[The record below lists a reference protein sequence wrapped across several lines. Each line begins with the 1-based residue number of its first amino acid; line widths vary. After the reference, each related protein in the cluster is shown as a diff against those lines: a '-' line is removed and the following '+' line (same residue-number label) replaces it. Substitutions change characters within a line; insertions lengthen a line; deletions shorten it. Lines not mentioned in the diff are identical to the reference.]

1 MNIQVHSFTLG
12 PIQNNTYL
20 LVARDQKQ
28 AAIIDPA
35 FDSEQVWQFCQTEEL
50 EISDIFCT
58 HAHFDHIAGINELVP
73 HFSTLPH
80 IWLHPDDLP
89 LWQANG
95 GAKNFGIPF
104 EIAAQPNQMFYDQQH
119 LTFGGEDLAVF
130 LTPGHTRGHV
140 VLYLQALDIVFSGD
154 LIFRQ
159 SVGRTDLPG
168 GNHQQLLHSIETYI
182 KPLPDQTRI
191 LSGHGP
197 ETTVAYEKKH
207 NPFL

>member
-1 MNIQVHSFTLG
+1 MSIQVHSFTLG

-20 LVARDQKQ
+20 LTAPDQKQ

-35 FDSEQVWQFCQTEEL
+35 FDSEQVWQFCQKEGL

-58 HAHFDHIAGINELVP
+58 HAHFDHIAGINQLIP
-73 HFSTLPH
+73 HFSSVPR

-95 GAKNFGIPF
+95 GAKSFGIPF
-104 EIAAQPNQMFYDQQH
+104 EIAAQPSDMFSDQQH
-119 LTFGGEDLAVF
+119 LSFGGEDVTVF

-168 GNHQQLLHSIETYI
+168 GNHLQLLKSIDTCI
-182 KPLPDQTRI
+182 KSLPEQTRI

-197 ETTVAYEKKH
+197 ETTVAYEKKY